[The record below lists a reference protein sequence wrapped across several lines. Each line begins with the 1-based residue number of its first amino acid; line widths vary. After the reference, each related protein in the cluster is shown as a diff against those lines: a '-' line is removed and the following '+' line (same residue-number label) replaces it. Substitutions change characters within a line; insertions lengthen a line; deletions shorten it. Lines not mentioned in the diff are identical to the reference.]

1 MYRHF
6 YSSLVLGVT
15 LLCSSYASAQSC
27 YDLWY
32 ARNLFYKE
40 QGFCFSTKLAKE
52 TFGNQ
57 GCWTKNPEFSRED
70 QRVINEIRALERAK
84 QCRVN

>member
-1 MYRHF
+1 MKRRF
-6 YSSLVLGVT
+6 YPSVLLGV
-15 LLCSSYASAQSC
+15 LLSYSSYASAQSC

-32 ARNLFYKE
+32 ARNAIYKQ
-40 QGFCFSTKLAKE
+40 QGYCFSTQLAKE

-57 GCWTKNPEFSRED
+57 GCWTKNPAFSRQE
-70 QRVINEIRALERAK
+70 QRMINEIKAVEKAR